1 MDAITLLK
9 NDHRAIERLFKRFE
23 AAGAG
28 AVVEKREIVD
38 RVIEG
43 LSVHAA
49 IEEQVFYPV
58 ARATVPGTEDIAL
71 ESLEEHHIVK
81 WTLSELEGLSPDD
94 ERFDAKMTVLIESV
108 RHHVREEEADFFPKV
123 RDELGRKAL
132 SDVGEALE
140 RARKT
145 APTHPHP
152 EASDTPPANLVS
164 GVAAGVVDRVGD
176 TVSGLAQGGVS
187 AAGDVIALVLGRKK
201 PRVSPTGSPRTRRTA
216 RKVRSDASDAA
227 DSAVRASKRV
237 APKAKSAGQ
246 AVTRKTKRT
255 TSAAGQGARSTAG
268 SAERGV
274 VRTTRA
280 AKAGAKAT
288 ATSTRKSASRTGSTA
303 KRAATTTGRSA
314 RGAAARTGT
323 TAKRSAKKVGSAAR
337 A

>member
-108 RHHVREEEADFFPKV
+108 RHHVREEETELFPKV

-152 EASDTPPANLVS
+152 EASDSPPANLVS
-164 GVAAGVVDRVGD
+164 GAAAGVVDRVGD
-176 TVSGLAQGGVS
+176 TVSGIAQGGVS

-216 RKVRSDASDAA
+216 RKVRSDVSDAT
-227 DSAVRASKRV
+227 DSAVRASRRV
-237 APKAKSAGQ
+237 APRAKSAGQ

-268 SAERGV
+268 SAERGAAK
-274 VRTTRA
+274 TTRA

-314 RGAAARTGT
+314 RGAAARTAT